1 QWKSMSSQEV
11 IQGGTNGGKSSGKIF
26 DQNASS
32 QSPFVSGNTPMLH
45 DQMSVIEIR
54 PLRSM
59 DDVALILRLC
69 KSKFRM
75 SRHLQAY
82 KTFEN
87 KDEAD

>member
-1 QWKSMSSQEV
+1 MAKS
-11 IQGGTNGGKSSGKIF
+11 F

-59 DDVALILRLC
+59 DDVALSVGRWLAVGIGSFGTLTL
-69 KSKFRM
+69 
-75 SRHLQAY
+75 
-82 KTFEN
+82 
-87 KDEAD
+87 